1 MIIATETAG
10 GWENPTAG
18 LHQAVCIDVID
29 LGTQSTQWGDKE
41 KLKLMFQLEETKE
54 DGTPMTIGRNYT
66 RSLHEKAALRK
77 DLKSWRG
84 ADLSDEERSG
94 FDTEKLIGAQAQVNI
109 EEFEKE
115 DGSKGSGIGAI
126 LPPVKGQKLTVTD
139 EYVREC
145 ERYVEE
151 P

>member
-29 LGTQSTQWGDKE
+29 LGTQPTQWGDKE

-54 DGTPMTIGRNYT
+54 DGSPLTIGRNYT

-77 DLKSWRG
+77 DLKSWRASG
-84 ADLSDEERSG
+84 KFAADADCR
-94 FDTEKLIGAQAQVNI
+94 TKNTPA
-109 EEFEKE
+109 
-115 DGSKGSGIGAI
+115 
-126 LPPVKGQKLTVTD
+126 LT
-139 EYVREC
+139 R
-145 ERYVEE
+145 RNSLARRRR
-151 P
+151 